1 MAAGS
6 RLCFTLIVALLLPKL
21 ARSYRPFKVPKN
33 LFVHG
38 TSPFTLPEGAHEII
52 RREVGAPTLETPEEL
67 VEDLRGQLRSR
78 VRRDSPVPRQPEKGF
93 VSLSFIVF
101 DH

>member
-1 MAAGS
+1 M
-6 RLCFTLIVALLLPKL
+6 L
-21 ARSYRPFKVPKN
+21 ASSYRPFKVPKN

-52 RREVGAPTLETPEEL
+52 RREDGAPSLETPKEL

-78 VRRDSPVPRQPEKGF
+78 VRRDSSGSLKPEKLT
-93 VSLSFIVF
+93 VSLSFIGF
-101 DH
+101 TY

>member
-1 MAAGS
+1 MAAAS
-6 RLCFTLIVALLLPKL
+6 RLCFTLIIALLLPKL
-21 ARSYRPFKVPKN
+21 ARSYRPFKVPTN

-52 RREVGAPTLETPEEL
+52 RREDGAPTLETPEEL

-78 VRRDSPVPRQPEKGF
+78 VRRDSPVPSQPDKRM
-93 VSLSFIVF
+93 VSLSLIVF
-101 DH
+101 AY